1 MNLKTLICAAAL
13 ALAPLAAQAQD
24 VTVVGLDGRQKV
36 MTPDDLADL
45 PRAKVT
51 VTRSGKDRVYEGPLL
66 IYLLREVGAP
76 AGARLHAEAMRNYVA
91 AIGDDGFLAVYA
103 LAEVDKDFHD
113 GTVIL
118 ADTVDGA
125 KLDAEEGPYRT
136 VVAGDRKASRSVYR
150 TVRIELR
157 KAP

>member
-1 MNLKTLICAAAL
+1 MIKTLAL
-13 ALAPLAAQAQD
+13 AASLLLAPLAAQAQD
-24 VTVVGLDGRQKV
+24 VTVVGLDGRTKV
-36 MTPDDLADL
+36 MTPADLADI

-51 VTRSGKDRVYEGPLL
+51 VTRGGKDRIYEGPLL

-91 AIGDDGFLAVYA
+91 VTAADGFLAVYA

-125 KLDAEEGPYRT
+125 KLDAKEGPYRT
-136 VVAGDRKASRSVYR
+136 VVAGDKKASRSVYKA
-150 TVRIELR
+150 VKVELR

>member
-1 MNLKTLICAAAL
+1 MIKTLALAAAL
-13 ALAPLAAQAQD
+13 ALAPFAAQAQD
-24 VTVVGLDGRQKV
+24 VTVVGLDGRTKV
-36 MTPDDLADL
+36 MTPAELADI

-51 VTRSGKDRVYEGPLL
+51 IARGGKDRIYEGPLL

-91 AIGDDGFLAVYA
+91 VIGADGFLAVYA

-125 KLDAEEGPYRT
+125 KLDAKEGPYRT
-136 VVAGDRKASRSVYR
+136 VVAGDKKASRSVYK
-150 TVRIELR
+150 TVKVELR

>member
-1 MNLKTLICAAAL
+1 MIRAIAL
-13 ALAPLAAQAQD
+13 AATLVLTPFAAHAQD
-24 VTVVGLDGRQKV
+24 VTVVGLDGRTKL
-36 MTPDDLADL
+36 MTPAALADI

-51 VTRSGKDRVYEGPLL
+51 VTRSGKDRLYEGPLL

-91 AIGDDGFLAVYA
+91 VTGADGFLAVYA
-103 LAEVDKDFHD
+103 LAEVDKDFHE

-125 KLDAEEGPYRT
+125 KLDDKEGPYRT
-136 VVAGDRKASRSVYR
+136 VVAGDRKASRSVYKA
-150 TVRIELR
+150 VKVELR

>member
-1 MNLKTLICAAAL
+1 MIRALALAAAL
-13 ALAPLAAQAQD
+13 VLAPLAAQAQD
-24 VTVVGLDGRQKV
+24 VTVVGLDGRTKV
-36 MTPDDLADL
+36 FTPALLADM
-45 PRAKVT
+45 PRAKAT
-51 VTRSGKDRVYEGPLL
+51 ITMAGKARTFEGPLL
-66 IYLLREVGAP
+66 IYMLRDVGAP

-91 AIGDDGFLAVYA
+91 AIGEDGFVAVYA

-125 KLDAEEGPYRT
+125 KLDAKEGPYRV
-136 VVAGDRKASRSVYR
+136 VVAGDKKASRSVYR

-157 KAP
+157 KAE

>member
-1 MNLKTLICAAAL
+1 MIRALVLAAAL
-13 ALAPLAAQAQD
+13 ALGPLAAWAQD
-24 VTVVGLDGRQKV
+24 VTVVGLDGRTKV
-36 MTPDDLADL
+36 FTPAELADL
-45 PRAKVT
+45 PRARAT
-51 VTRSGKDRVYEGPLL
+51 IPMGGKDRTFEGPLL
-66 IYLLREVGAP
+66 IYLLRAVGAP
-76 AGARLHAEAMRNYVA
+76 AGARLHDLAMRNYVA

-113 GTVIL
+113 GVVIL

-125 KLDAEEGPYRT
+125 KLDAKEGPYRT

>member
-1 MNLKTLICAAAL
+1 MIRAFAFAAAL
-13 ALAPLAAQAQD
+13 VLAPLAAQAQD
-24 VTVVGLDGRQKV
+24 VTVVGLDGRTKV
-36 MTPDDLADL
+36 FTPALLADM
-45 PRAKVT
+45 PRAKAT
-51 VTRSGKDRVYEGPLL
+51 ITMAGKERTFEGPLL
-66 IYLLREVGAP
+66 IYMLRDVGAP

-91 AIGDDGFLAVYA
+91 AIGEDGFVAVYA

-125 KLDAEEGPYRT
+125 KLDAKEGPYRV
-136 VVAGDRKASRSVYR
+136 VVAGDKKASRSVYR

-157 KAP
+157 KAE